1 MITDFL
7 KLLEREI
14 NLSIKN
20 HSVLFS
26 FSVFFVISLLIFVF
40 AFGPNLDDI
49 PNLYTPVVWVVLL
62 FSIMLISDNF
72 IHNDYLDGSLKELQ
86 FLGYNE
92 ELILSCK
99 SIVMWG
105 IIILPTLFLIPICS
119 LFLNFKLLD
128 LPNLLINILLASPS
142 LILIALVS
150 SLFSIQLKRNRIL
163 QFVIIFPFFVP
174 IIIFSTSIN
183 NSQNNSFLILIGIF
197 LVTLPV
203 SLTAGRLIM
212 KEINK

>member
-7 KLLEREI
+7 KLLEREV

-20 HSVLFS
+20 HFVLFS

-49 PNLYTPVVWVVLL
+49 PNLYTPVVWVILL

-128 LPNLLINILLASPS
+128 LSNLLINILLASPS

-174 IIIFSTSIN
+174 IIIFSTSMN
-183 NSQNNSFLILIGIF
+183 DSQNDSSLILIGIF
-197 LVTLPV
+197 LITLPV
-203 SLTAGRLIM
+203 SLTAGKLIM